1 MGTPRSVRLPRMDS
15 KPIVVLALSQE
26 IAGEMFRANDLSRLT
41 AAAEVRGPFASEVL
55 RDGRLAGHIDGACVL
70 ITGWSTP
77 RIESVVLS
85 EGCGVKF
92 IAHSAGSVRYLV
104 SDRVFERGIRV
115 SNAADVNAVPVA
127 QFTIGAMTM
136 LLKQVPWIGLAYARG
151 DRAEVERRKRHVRE
165 LQDLEVG
172 IIAASR
178 IGRLVIEMLRSYP
191 RVRVRLY
198 DPLVTPE
205 QARELG
211 VELCSLE
218 EVCRCEVVS
227 IHAPNLPSTRHMI
240 DAQMLSLLP
249 DHAVLINTARG
260 ALIDEAALLS
270 EVNRRPIYV
279 ALDVTDPEPPAP
291 NSPLRSAPNVFLTP
305 HIAGAMKQARLDMGQ
320 VAIEEV
326 LRFLA
331 GEPLRHEVTR
341 EMLPFQA

>member
-1 MGTPRSVRLPRMDS
+1 MPTTDS
-15 KPIVVLALSQE
+15 KPIVVLAVSE
-26 IAGEMFRANDLSRLT
+26 NMAGAMFRADDLSRLT
-41 AAAEVRGPFASEVL
+41 AVAEVRGPFADEGL
-55 RDGRLAGHIDGACVL
+55 RNGTLASQLDGARVV
-70 ITGWSTP
+70 ITGWGTP
-77 RIESVVLS
+77 RIEDLVLS
-85 EGCGVKF
+85 DGSAVRF
-92 IAHSAGSVRYLV
+92 IAHSAGSVRHLLTEKTL
-104 SDRVFERGIRV
+104 DRGIRV

-127 QFTIGAMTM
+127 QFTIGLMTM

-178 IGRLVIEMLRSYP
+178 IGRLVIEMLRNYP
-191 RVRVRLY
+191 RVRVKLY
-198 DPLVTPE
+198 DPFVTAE

-211 VELCSLE
+211 VEPCSLE

-240 DAQMLSLLP
+240 NAGMLSLLP
-249 DHAVLINTARG
+249 DHAVLINTSRG
-260 ALIDEAALLS
+260 ALIDEAALIA

-279 ALDVTDPEPPAP
+279 ALDVTDPEPPP
-291 NSPLRSAPNVFLTP
+291 PQSPLWRAPNVFLTP

-320 VAIEEV
+320 VAIDET

-341 EMLPFQA
+341 DMLPRQA